1 MPARLPACLLLP
13 LYSIPPP
20 HHPTCPLPL
29 RPCRPERFLD
39 AEAAA
44 RRHPYAFLPF
54 GLGPRMCIGWRL
66 AMQELQIS
74 LIR

>member
-1 MPARLPACLLLP
+1 L
-13 LYSIPPP
+13 
-20 HHPTCPLPL
+20 L
-29 RPCRPERFLD
+29 RPCRPERFLN
-39 AEAAA
+39 AEEAA
-44 RRHPYAFLPF
+44 RRHPNAFLPF